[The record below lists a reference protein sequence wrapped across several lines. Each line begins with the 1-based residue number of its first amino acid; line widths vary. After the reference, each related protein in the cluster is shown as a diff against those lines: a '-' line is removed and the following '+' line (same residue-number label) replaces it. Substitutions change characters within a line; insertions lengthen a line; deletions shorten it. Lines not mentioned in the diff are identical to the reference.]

1 MTDKKYIGT
10 LVSHTH
16 WDRAWYVPFEVFRV
30 RLVRLI
36 DRLIDLL
43 DRDPAYRSF
52 MLDGQVL
59 PIEDYLAMRPERRGD
74 LERLVRGGRLVIGPW
89 YALADEYLVSPEALI
104 RNLLIGTRTAEALGG
119 CMREGYVPDSFGH
132 IAQLPQI
139 LQGFGIGSAVFWR
152 GVGDEGERL
161 HNEFWWQ
168 APDGTKVLA
177 IHLPDGYHN
186 ASNLGYPMRWGDPSA
201 LTFDPELALDRLAA
215 AVATLGPVART
226 PYLLLMNGIDHAE
239 PDPHTPEVVI
249 RANAVLPDI
258 TIEHGALAEYVSRVR
273 AHLSGGEHGQETDAL
288 PVFQGEF
295 NRGRY
300 TFSLQGTHSTRMVSQ
315 AGQCARAETLLERYA
330 EPLSALA
337 ALLGEPYPAAF
348 LDHAWRTL
356 LKNHPHDDICG
367 CSVDPV
373 HRENM
378 MRYETVMQL
387 GQTIARDSFRAIARR
402 SDRSAQPG
410 PPFIFFNPL
419 AWPFTGVVEVSL
431 LFDRD
436 DPLAEDFRLVDA
448 AGRAVPCQVLS
459 RAAYFDMEVLK
470 GNRKQEVRAA
480 VRVDD
485 LPACGYRVYY
495 ALPASG
501 LPGPTSA
508 ADEVVED
515 PVVLLPNGMQNRY
528 LTLTITSAGTLDVE
542 DRQTGRLYRNL
553 CYLLDDEDAGDEYD
567 YSPAA
572 HGETVISLDPDVC
585 DTAGALCS
593 MVHAGPLQVTWQVK
607 KLLRLPVGLLEDRS
621 ARSAERVVCP
631 VILTITMRH
640 DSPTIELSVE
650 VENNAR
656 DHRLRIGFP
665 TGLDVV
671 EASAGGHF
679 DVVTRPVDLPE
690 ATGWQQPPAPAQHQR
705 EFVDVSDGQA
715 GLAVFSR
722 GLPEYEILRNGTAEI
737 AVTLLRCVGSLSRG
751 DLLTR
756 PGHAG
761 MDLPTPDAQCPGRHT
776 FELAVRPH
784 AGDWH
789 TIYRDAAVFA
799 APLYV
804 RRGDETEGYLP
815 GEIYTEST
823 FDPPLRAFAL
833 KPRALVGDLPGE
845 LSFLSLSPDAL
856 VLSAVKRSEDGE
868 ALIVRCYNPTAEALT
883 ATLDTCWP
891 VERADLVSLD
901 EKRLVDA
908 PTVEAGR
915 IRFAIGP
922 KQVRTIAVR
931 FARHPVQPRL

>member
-1 MTDKKYIGT
+1 
-10 LVSHTH
+10 
-16 WDRAWYVPFEVFRV
+16 
-30 RLVRLI
+30 
-36 DRLIDLL
+36 
-43 DRDPAYRSF
+43 
-52 MLDGQVL
+52 
-59 PIEDYLAMRPERRGD
+59 
-74 LERLVRGGRLVIGPW
+74 
-89 YALADEYLVSPEALI
+89 
-104 RNLLIGTRTAEALGG
+104 
-119 CMREGYVPDSFGH
+119 MREGYVPDSFGH

-161 HNEFWWQ
+161 HNELWWQ
-168 APDGTKVLA
+168 TPDGTSVLA

-201 LTFDPELALDRLAA
+201 LTFDPERALDRLSG

-239 PDPHTPEVVI
+239 PDRHTPEVVVQ
-249 RANAVLPDI
+249 ANAVLPEI
-258 TIEHGALAEYVSRVR
+258 TIEHGTLAEYVSRVR
-273 AHLSGGEHGQETDAL
+273 AHLSGGEHGQETDPL
-288 PVFQGEF
+288 PVFRGEF

-300 TFSLQGTHSTRMVSQ
+300 TFSLQGTHSTRMYLKQ
-315 AGQCARAETLLERYA
+315 ANARAETLLERYA

-367 CSVDPV
+367 CSVDAV

-378 MRYETVMQL
+378 TRYEMVEQL
-387 GQTIARDSFRAIARR
+387 GRTIVRDSFRALACH

-410 PPFIFFNPL
+410 PPFVFWNPL
-419 AWPFTGVVEVSL
+419 AWPLTGVAEVGL
-431 LFDRD
+431 LFDRG
-436 DPLAEDFRLVDA
+436 DPLAEGFRLVDA

-459 RAAYFDMEVLK
+459 RAEYFDMEVLK

-485 LPACGYRVYY
+485 LSACGYRVYY
-495 ALPASG
+495 ALPAKLAEPG
-501 LPGPTSA
+501 LTSA
-508 ADEVVED
+508 VDEIVED
-515 PVVLLPNGMQNRY
+515 PVILLPDGMQNRH

-542 DRQTGRLYRNL
+542 DLQTGRVYRNL

-572 HGETVISLDPDVC
+572 HGETVTSLDPDAC
-585 DTAGALCS
+585 DTAGVLCS
-593 MVHAGPLQVTWQVK
+593 LVHAGPLQVTWQVK
-607 KLLRLPVGLLEDRS
+607 KLLRLPVALLEDRS

-631 VILTITMRH
+631 VILTCTMRH

-665 TGLDVV
+665 TGLDAA

-679 DVVTRPVDLPE
+679 DVVTRPVDAPE
-690 ATGWQQPPAPAQHQR
+690 AVDWQQPPTPTQHQR
-705 EFVDVSDGQA
+705 EFVDVSDGDA

-737 AVTLLRCVGSLSRG
+737 AVTLLRCIGSLSRG

-761 MDLPTPDAQCPGRHT
+761 MDLPTPDAQCLGRHT
-776 FELAVRPH
+776 FELAVQSH

-789 TIYRDAAVFA
+789 TIYRDATVFA
-799 APLYV
+799 APLYI

-815 GEIYTEST
+815 GEVWTETT
-823 FDPPLRAFAL
+823 FDPPFSAFAL
-833 KPRALVGDLPGE
+833 KPRELAGDLPGE

-868 ALIVRCYNPTAEALT
+868 ALIVRCYNPTAEAFT
-883 ATLDTCWP
+883 AALDTCWP

-901 EKRLVDA
+901 EEPLA
-908 PTVEAGR
+908 ETPTVETGR

-931 FARHPVQPRL
+931 FARRPEKPRP